1 MNGIPPHVGIILVD
15 HGSRFEEAN
24 VLLEEVARVYQRASG
39 AAIVEPAHMELAEP
53 TIAQAFAT
61 CVARGAREIVV
72 HPYFLAPGRHS
83 SQDIPRITAAAAA
96 PFPDVPYRLTE
107 ALGLDDRMA
116 EVIHRRVVEAL
127 ERGDRA

>member
-1 MNGIPPHVGIILVD
+1 MPTIPSQVGIILVD
-15 HGSRFEEAN
+15 HGSRFHEAN
-24 VLLEEVARVYQRASG
+24 DLLEEVARMYQRACG

-53 TIAQAFAT
+53 TIAQAFAA

-96 PFPDVPYRLTE
+96 QFPGVPYRLTE
-107 ALGLDDRMA
+107 ALGLDERMA
-116 EVIHRRVVEAL
+116 EIIHRRVLDAL
-127 ERGDRA
+127 EQGGDT